1 MLILPPAI
9 DFTAISP
16 GPDPQWQ
23 QRSPGDPAGKASDVK
38 WWRGA
43 WVRGAEVLPGG
54 DSEQEFNIGKCSES
68 LLRDLPSLYCLQTD
82 L

>member
-1 MLILPPAI
+1 MLILPPTI

-43 WVRGAEVLPGG
+43 SARGAETFPGG
-54 DSEQEFNIGKCSES
+54 DSEKEFNVGRCSES
-68 LLRDLPSLYCLQTD
+68 LPQELASLHCLQTD